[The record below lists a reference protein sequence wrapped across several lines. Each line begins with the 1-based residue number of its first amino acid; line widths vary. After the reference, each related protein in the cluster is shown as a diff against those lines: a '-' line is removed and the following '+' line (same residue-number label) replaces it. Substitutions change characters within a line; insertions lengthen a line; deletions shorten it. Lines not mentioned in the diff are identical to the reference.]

1 MVLADLGSKV
11 AVALRKMTQ
20 ATVIDES
27 VVKEMLMEICKALLQ
42 ADVNVAQVKH
52 LRENVT
58 KNVDVEALAGGL
70 NKRKMLEQA
79 VCNELCSMLDPGKE
93 PYAPKKKQANV
104 IMFVGLQGCGK
115 TTTCTKYAY
124 MMKRKGFKC
133 ALVCADTFR
142 AGAFDQLKQNATKA
156 KIPFYGSYT
165 ETDPAVIAGEGTAKF
180 KEEGYEIIIVDT
192 SGRHMQEEAL
202 FEEMEQ
208 VASAV
213 EPDDVVFVMDSS
225 IGQAAH
231 DQASAF
237 KSKVS
242 VGSVIITKLDGHA
255 KGGGALS
262 AVAATGAPIT
272 HVGTGEHIEDFEDFE
287 VKSFV
292 SRMLGKGNI
301 AGLMEKMKAADVDLE
316 KQAPEMMKR
325 LTSGQWT
332 LRDMR
337 EQFQAV
343 LKMGPLGNIMN
354 QFPGMSG
361 LDFHDSG
368 VRIKKWMTMMDSMT
382 DAELDETKVL
392 APTRIIRIAQGSGH
406 YPQEVVELLE
416 QFKLMQTTMQK
427 TMKKNKKLGKGGM
440 DLHNMDAATVAQM
453 MHKMNPQ
460 MLAHLGGQQGLEQMM
475 QEMEKE
481 EKKLNPNK
489 RR

>member
-20 ATVIDES
+20 ATVIDQK
-27 VVKEMLMEICKALLQ
+27 VMDDMLMEICKALLQ

-52 LRENVT
+52 LREQI
-58 KNVDVEALAGGL
+58 KRNVDVESLASGM
-70 NKRKMLEQA
+70 NKRRLLEQA
-79 VCNELCSMLDPGKE
+79 VCNELCEMLSPGKE
-93 PYAPKKKQANV
+93 PYVPKKKQSNV

-115 TTTCTKYAY
+115 TTSCTKYAY
-124 MMKRKGFKC
+124 MYKRKGFKC
-133 ALVCADTFR
+133 AMVCADTFR

-165 ETDPAVIAGEGTAKF
+165 ETDPAQIAAEGVSKF
-180 KEEGYEIIIVDT
+180 KEEAYEIIIVDT
-192 SGRHMQEEAL
+192 SGRHMQEAAL

-237 KSKVS
+237 KSKLGTI
-242 VGSVIITKLDGHA
+242 GSVIITKLDGHA

-301 AGLMEKMKAADVDLE
+301 AGLMEKMKQADVDLE

-325 LTSGQWT
+325 LTSGTWT

-343 LKMGPLGNIMN
+343 LKMGPLSNIMN

-361 LDFHDSG
+361 LDFHESG
-368 VRIKKWMTMMDSMT
+368 VRIKKWLTMMDSMN
-382 DAELDETKVL
+382 DDELDETKMI
-392 APTRIIRIAQGSGH
+392 APPRIVRIARGSGH
-406 YPQEVVELLE
+406 YPAEVVELLE
-416 QFKLMQTTMQK
+416 QYKLMQTTMQK
-427 TMKKNKKLGKGGM
+427 TIKKNKKMGKGGM
-440 DLHNMDAATVAQM
+440 DLHNMDAATVARM

-460 MLAHLGGQQGLEQMM
+460 MLHHLGGQAGLEQMM
-475 QEMEKE
+475 AEMERE
-481 EKKLNPNK
+481 EKKLGK
-489 RR
+489 KGK

>member
-1 MVLADLGSKV
+1 MVLADLGSRV
-11 AVALRKMTQ
+11 AVALRKMAQ
-20 ATVIDES
+20 APLVDKD
-27 VVKEMLMEICKALLQ
+27 VLNEMLTEICKALLQ

-52 LRENVT
+52 LRESIK
-58 KNVDVEALAGGL
+58 KNVDVESLASGM

-104 IMFVGLQGCGK
+104 IMFVGLQGAGK

-124 MMKRKGFKC
+124 MHKRKGFKC

-165 ETDPAVIAGEGTAKF
+165 ETDPAQIAAEGTAKF
-180 KEEGYEIIIVDT
+180 REEGYEIIIVDT
-192 SGRHMQEEAL
+192 SGRHMQEAAL
-202 FEEMEQ
+202 FEEMQQ
-208 VASAV
+208 VSDAV
-213 EPDDVVFVMDSS
+213 APDEVIFVMDSS

-231 DQASAF
+231 EQASAF
-237 KSKVS
+237 KKKVA

-272 HVGTGEHIEDFEDFE
+272 HIGTGEHVEDFEDFE

-301 AGLMEKMKAADVDLE
+301 AGLMEKMRAADVDLE

-325 LTSGQWT
+325 LTQGNWT

-343 LKMGPLGNIMN
+343 LKMGPLSNIMN
-354 QFPGMSG
+354 QFPGMGG
-361 LDFHDSG
+361 LDFHESG
-368 VRIKKWMTMMDSMT
+368 ARIKKWLTMMDSMT
-382 DAELDETKVL
+382 DAELDDTKGLTQSRVL
-392 APTRIIRIAQGSGH
+392 RIARGSGH
-406 YPQEVVELLE
+406 HPLEVVELLD
-416 QFKLMQTTMQK
+416 QFKLMATTMQK
-427 TMKKNKKLGKGGM
+427 TIKKNKKMGKAGQ

-460 MLAHLGGQQGLEQMM
+460 MLQHLGGQAGLEQMM
-475 QEMEKE
+475 AEMEKE
-481 EKKLNPNK
+481 EKKLK
-489 RR
+489 KK

>member
-1 MVLADLGSKV
+1 MG
-11 AVALRKMTQ
+11 TQ
-20 ATVIDES
+20 TTIIDQTVMN
-27 VVKEMLMEICKALLQ
+27 EMLSEICKALLQ
-42 ADVNVAQVKH
+42 ADVNIAQVKH
-52 LRENVT
+52 LREQV
-58 KNVDVEALAGGL
+58 KQGVDIEQMAGGI
-70 NKRKMLEQA
+70 NKRKVLEQS
-79 VCNELCSMLDPGKE
+79 VINELCSMLDPGRL

-165 ETDPAVIAGEGTAKF
+165 ETDPAMIAAEGVDKF

-192 SGRHMQEEAL
+192 SGRHMQEQAL

-208 VASAV
+208 VSLAV

-231 DQASAF
+231 EQAGAF
-237 KSKVS
+237 KGKVA
-242 VGSVIITKLDGHA
+242 VGSCIITKLDGHA

-301 AGLMEKMKAADVDLE
+301 AGLMEKMKQADVDLE

-325 LTSGQWT
+325 LTTGQWT

-361 LDFHDSG
+361 LDFHESG
-368 VRIKKWMTMMDSMT
+368 VRIKKWMTMMDSMN
-382 DAELDETKVL
+382 DGELDETKML
-392 APTRIIRIAQGSGH
+392 APSRILRIARGSGH
-406 YPQEVVELLE
+406 HPHEVMELLE

-427 TMKKNKKLGKGGM
+427 TMKKNKKMGKGGM

-460 MLAHLGGQQGLEQMM
+460 MLAHLGGQAGLEQMM
-475 QEMEKE
+475 SEMEKE
-481 EKKLNPNK
+481 EKKLK
-489 RR
+489 KK

>member
-1 MVLADLGSKV
+1 VLAELGSKV

-20 ATVIDES
+20 ATVIDQA
-27 VVKEMLMEICKALLQ
+27 VVNEMLAEICKALLQ

-52 LRENVT
+52 LREQI
-58 KNVDVEALAGGL
+58 KRNVDPESLASGM

-79 VCNELCSMLDPGKE
+79 VCNELCSMLSPGKD
-93 PYAPKKKQANV
+93 PYVPKKKQANI

-124 MMKRKGFKC
+124 MYKMRGFKC

-165 ETDPAVIAGEGTAKF
+165 ETDPAQIAAEGVAKF
-180 KEEGYEIIIVDT
+180 REEAYEIIIVDT
-192 SGRHMQEEAL
+192 SGRHMQEAAL

-213 EPDDVVFVMDSS
+213 QPDEVVFVMDSS

-242 VGSVIITKLDGHA
+242 VGSVIVTKLDGHA

-272 HVGTGEHIEDFEDFE
+272 HIGTGEHIEDFEDFE

-343 LKMGPLGNIMN
+343 LKMGPLSNIMN

-368 VRIKKWMTMMDSMT
+368 VRIKMWLTMMDSMT
-382 DAELDETKVL
+382 EAELDETKTI
-392 APTRIIRIAQGSGH
+392 APSRIVRIARGSGH
-406 YPQEVVELLE
+406 HPMEVMELLE
-416 QFKLMQTTMQK
+416 QFKMMQTTMQK
-427 TMKKNKKLGKGGM
+427 TMKKKKKMGKAGM
-440 DLHNMDAATVAQM
+440 DMNNMSAADVAQM

-460 MLAHLGGQQGLEQMM
+460 MLAHLGGQAGLEQMM
-475 QEMEKE
+475 AEMEKE
-481 EKKLNPNK
+481 EKKFK
-489 RR
+489 KK